1 MKIKIIDKEK
11 NFSLWLPTRLFLNGF
26 SASIFPLLISG
37 KLKKHKVRV
46 SGSICRK
53 FVREF
58 YRTRKHF
65 GGKLELV
72 EVRAADGT
80 FVKITL

>member
-1 MKIKIIDKEK
+1 MKIRIIDKQK
-11 NFSLWLPTRLFLNGF
+11 NFSLWLPTRLFLNQF
-26 SASIFPLLISG
+26 SASLFPLFIKQ
-37 KLKKHKVRV
+37 KLKKHKIRI

-58 YRTRKHF
+58 YKVRKNF

-80 FVKITL
+80 FVKITI

>member
-11 NFSLWLPTRLFLNGF
+11 NFSLSLPTRLFLNGF
-26 SASIFPLLISG
+26 SASLFPFFINR
-37 KLKKHKVRV
+37 KLKKHKIRI
-46 SGSICRK
+46 SGSICRN

-58 YRTRKHF
+58 YKVRKNF

-72 EVRAADGT
+72 EVKAADGT
-80 FVKITL
+80 FVKITI

>member
-26 SASIFPLLISG
+26 SASLFPLFING
-37 KLKKHKVRV
+37 KLKKHKSRI

-58 YRTRKHF
+58 YKVRKNF

-72 EVRAADGT
+72 EVKAADGT